1 MRQQML
7 QSRRMA
13 DGGIHGEQTT
23 GGLTGAADRDKL
35 QLVDAVVFTLVELL
49 IVIAIISI
57 LACLLLPALSMAKRM
72 ATSSQCKSNF
82 KQIILAANFY
92 ADDYG
97 DRLPP
102 SHGNPPDL
110 PTVTGVPYASVIW
123 QAIVA
128 VYIYPKY
135 TIADLKYGDNYAGM
149 GVAPNWIMKCPV
161 TSDNSLNKMYAIN
174 GSGANNNTAGIAPEV
189 NGWGVATTQ
198 AYGIA
203 TIKRSQLRYPSDTFA
218 FCDSYSEYRAYQS
231 GGVYPWQVSTDTK
244 AIFYNVGKI
253 YGSVRHGGAINI
265 VYVDGHVD
273 SRRFEEIPK
282 DTTTSPTHFYG
293 WGAK

>member
-1 MRQQML
+1 MRQQL
-7 QSRRMA
+7 FESRRMTE
-13 DGGIHGEQTT
+13 GGIHGEQPM
-23 GGLTGAADRDKL
+23 GGITGAADREKR
-35 QLVDAVVFTLVELL
+35 QLVDDMAFSLVELL
-49 IVIAIISI
+49 VVIAIIAI

-102 SHGNPPDL
+102 SGGNAPEP
-110 PTVTGVPYASVIW
+110 PTVAGVASGSVIW
-123 QAIVA
+123 QAIVG

-135 TIADLKYGDNYAGM
+135 NIADLKYGDNYANK

-161 TSDNSLNKMYAIN
+161 TTDDSLNKMYAIN
-174 GSGANNNTAGIAPEV
+174 GNGANDNTAGLAPEV

-198 AYGIA
+198 AFGIA

-218 FCDSYSEYRAYQS
+218 FCDSYSEYRAYAS
-231 GGVYPWQVSTDTK
+231 GGIWAWHVNTAAQ
-244 AIFYNVGKI
+244 AIFYNTSVVH
-253 YGSVRHGGAINI
+253 GSERHGGAINI

-273 SRRFEEIPK
+273 SRRFAEIPK
-282 DTTTSPTHFYG
+282 DANTTPTHFYG